1 MMRNILIIGAILFA
15 GVLFGQTKK
24 NVSKTWENRDSEIAQ
39 KVFSKYQEKE
49 NKKFEA
55 EKADLIKFQR
65 KLKIEII
72 NEGET
77 EKLNQIFWLKV
88 VKVNDGKFEQII
100 KTDSTKT
107 EIKRNYDK
115 SIWRDEAG
123 GILFER
129 YNPMK
134 ISQEYVSAKNNKGIN
149 ETDIENKEIYETTN
163 PVYSFSLRIYTHRK
177 DFNAMA
183 KTNFSKIINVY
194 SEDKLIKTYT
204 FTFDDLKKLE
214 GIQILDFK
222 LDDLKK

>member
-39 KVFSKYQEKE
+39 KVFSKYQEIE

-77 EKLNQIFWLKV
+77 EKLNQMFWLKV

-134 ISQEYVSAKNNKGIN
+134 ISQEYVSAKNSKGIN

>member
-65 KLKIEII
+65 KLNIEII

-123 GILFER
+123 GILFEG
-129 YNPMK
+129 YNPMLV
-134 ISQEYVSAKNNKGIN
+134 SQEYSSAKNDKGVN
-149 ETDIENKEIYETTN
+149 QSDIQNKEIYESAY
-163 PVYSFSLRIYTHRK
+163 PVYSISLRIYTHRK
-177 DFNAMA
+177 DYNALE
-183 KTNFSKIINVY
+183 KTNFKKIINIY
-194 SEDKLIKTYT
+194 SDDRLIKTYT
-204 FTFDDLKKLE
+204 FSYEDLKKLE

-222 LDDLKK
+222 LDDLIK